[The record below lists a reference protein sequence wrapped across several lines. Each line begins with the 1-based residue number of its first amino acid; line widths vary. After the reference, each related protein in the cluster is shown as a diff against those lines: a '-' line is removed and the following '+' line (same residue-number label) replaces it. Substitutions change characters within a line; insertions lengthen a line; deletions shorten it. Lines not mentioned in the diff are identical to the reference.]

1 VREQRTG
8 LPKIDPKTGEE
19 KVVTFF
25 ATKAGEAKKTV
36 DKLFEELEKAK
47 KQPLWR
53 VLVAL
58 SIRHVGPTAAQALAR
73 EFRSMDRII
82 EASEE
87 ELTAVEDV
95 GPTIAASVK
104 DWFEVAWHREI
115 VEKWRV
121 AGVRMEDEG
130 SEGPRPLEGV
140 SVVITG
146 SLESHSRDSA
156 TAAVQALGGK
166 VSSSVSKKTGF
177 VVFGDSPGSKYDKA
191 VKLGVPLL
199 DDAGFA
205 VLLEKGPDAATEVAV
220 TSEE

>member
-1 VREQRTG
+1 
-8 LPKIDPKTGEE
+8 
-19 KVVTFF
+19 
-25 ATKAGEAKKTV
+25 V
-36 DKLFEELEKAK
+36 DKLFEELDKAK
-47 KQPLWR
+47 RQPLWR

-104 DWFEVAWHREI
+104 DWFEVDWHREI
-115 VEKWRV
+115 VEKWRA

-130 SEGPRPLEGV
+130 SEGPRPLEGI

-146 SLESHSRDSA
+146 SLEEYSRDSA
-156 TAAVQALGGK
+156 TSAVQALGGK

-191 VKLGVPLL
+191 VKLGVSLL
-199 DDAGFA
+199 DEAGFGI
-205 VLLEKGPDAATEVAV
+205 LLEKGPDAATEVAV
-220 TSEE
+220 GSEE